1 MNNTFNIKRFGLL
14 LRRQW
19 LDSGNIYLISLVVLT
34 AVLVG
39 FYWFN
44 LPTFYQGIPRMNN
57 NGTLNMDFRYLVFA
71 FVGFLFITIEA
82 STYFASLGRK
92 ERAIVDLI
100 LPSSTFEKF
109 LSGVFY
115 TAILSTL
122 SYIIIFYLV
131 DLSFCKYMESISRNY
146 NLDYNTTIEGQRTH
160 FSTFKVNSITTEIDF
175 EEFWGFV
182 FVPMFLTSVF
192 LLGSIYF
199 KRFHYI
205 KTAVSI
211 VSCGWLICYIVYK
224 ITDWMTKNMINVK
237 GDIIIGKDQIFP
249 AIFIITMILTF
260 AFWGITYIR
269 LREKE
274 A

>member
-19 LDSGNIYLISLVVLT
+19 LDIGNIYLISLVVLT
-34 AVLVG
+34 AILMG

-44 LPTFYQGIPRMNN
+44 LPTYYEGIPRINN
-57 NGTLNMDFRYLVFA
+57 DGTLNMDFRPLLFA

-82 STYFASLGRK
+82 SSYFAGLGRK
-92 ERAIVDLI
+92 ERAIVDLM

-109 LSGVFY
+109 LAGIFYTTILGIISYIVVFY
-115 TAILSTL
+115 LI
-122 SYIIIFYLV
+122 
-131 DLSFCKYMESISRNY
+131 DLAFCKYMETISKNY
-146 NLDYNTTIEGQRTH
+146 NFNYNTVIDGQKIHLT
-160 FSTFKVNSITTEIDF
+160 TFKVSYITTEIDF
-175 EEFWGFV
+175 DEFWGFV
-182 FVPMFLTSVF
+182 FVPVFFTSVF

-211 VSCGWLICYIVYK
+211 VSFGWLICYIVYK

-237 GDIIIGKDQIFP
+237 GDVVVGRDQIFP
-249 AIFIITMILTF
+249 AIFIITTILTF